1 MRLRSL
7 TVLAMLAALVG
18 APPSASAATNLLHAP
33 GATPTV
39 GTVDTT
45 FRLHVEYRGTFPA
58 ASVEAHLAALSV
70 PMTLVAGSPSDGAW
84 EASVMLAPGTWPLT
98 FVATAER
105 GNDPTL
111 AGPVIT
117 VTESAAVPTVPLL
130 APATTEPGD
139 PGSPDREIDDVDGA
153 DDSRTPGT
161 ASPDLMPDETAAPGD
176 GPSDSPDGTVAPS
189 GGASEAPAT
198 ASSPSGGTGGGERD
212 DGDGAALAGDGEGRT
227 NAGDAS
233 PEPSSGSGP
242 TGPAGSG
249 VAQPRIAAPG
259 GDADDDGEPRAMTDE
274 IVTNA
279 ARLTAAWAA
288 ALLAVVA
295 LIIGLVV
302 RRRRRPAETEAMSA
316 AASADA
322 ILRRRALRR
331 ARRPM
336 ADDPIIASLGLDE
349 NEPRSRTARRL
360 PAPDED
366 GD

>member
-7 TVLAMLAALVG
+7 TILAMLAALVG
-18 APPSASAATNLLHAP
+18 APPSASAATNILHAP
-33 GATPTV
+33 AATPTS
-39 GTVDTT
+39 GTVETT

-58 ASVEAHLAALSV
+58 ASVEADLAAVAV
-70 PMTLVAGSPSDGAW
+70 PMTLVAGSPRDGAW
-84 EASVMLAPGTWPLT
+84 EASVMLPPGTWPVT

-117 VTESAAVPTVPLL
+117 VTDSAAAPTVPLL
-130 APATTEPGD
+130 APATTDPGD
-139 PGSPDREIDDVDGA
+139 PGAPDREIDDVDGA
-153 DDSRTPGT
+153 DDPRTPST
-161 ASPDLMPDETAAPGD
+161 ASPELMPDQTAAPGD
-176 GPSDSPDGTVAPS
+176 GPSGSPDGTVAPS
-189 GGASEAPAT
+189 GPASEAPAT
-198 ASSPSGGTGGGERD
+198 RSSPSGGTSGGERD
-212 DGDGAALAGDGEGRT
+212 DPDGALAGDGEGRT

-249 VAQPRIAAPG
+249 VAEPRIAAPE

-274 IVTNA
+274 IITSA
-279 ARLTAAWAA
+279 ARLTATWAA
-288 ALLAVVA
+288 ALLVVVA
-295 LIIGLVV
+295 LIIGFVV
-302 RRRRRPAETEAMSA
+302 RRRRRPAEAEAMSA

-336 ADDPIIASLGLDE
+336 EDDPIIASLSLDE
-349 NEPRSRTARRL
+349 NEAPSRTTRRL
-360 PAPDED
+360 HAPGED